1 MCLNWIVLAIQS
13 AARAALLAKLLVRL
27 MVLRLRRL
35 LLQIFRYE
43 LLQMIATVAES
54 VAVAFEHGAV
64 HLRWRKGGR

>member
-1 MCLNWIVLAIQS
+1 MCLHWIVLAIQS

-35 LLQIFRYE
+35 LLQILRHE
-43 LLQMIATVAES
+43 LLQVIAAVAES

-64 HLRWRKGGR
+64 HLRR